1 MRFAEPLVLLLL
13 ALPLA
18 RAWWLWRRRREPPP
32 RIGFSSLA
40 LLAGTPASGRARW
53 QRLLPWLVP
62 LGLALLI
69 LALARPQQA
78 RHVEDIR
85 IKSRNLVLVLDIS
98 SSMGSGDFQP
108 GNRLEV
114 ARKALGDLAR
124 LREGDLLG
132 LVLFAGRAFLQAP
145 LTPDADLVERMLARA
160 DIGQLPDGTAIGT
173 ALALALAQVKDL
185 PPAASTI
192 VLVTDGANNTGKPS
206 PFVAAEAAR
215 ALGVRIHAIGLSS
228 ADTATRDRS
237 FIWRW
242 GGRQADRLTSSDEA
256 ILRRIAE
263 RTGGRY
269 FRATDPEALTQ
280 IMAAIDPLERVDV
293 RIGETRD
300 WGELFPF
307 LLLPGLLLLGVEL
320 LLGLSRLR
328 TVP

>member
-1 MRFAEPLVLLLL
+1 MRFAEPLALLLL

-18 RAWWLWRRRREPPP
+18 RVWSLWRRRREPPAHL
-32 RIGFSSLA
+32 GFSSLG
-40 LLAGTPASGRARW
+40 LLADAPVTARARW
-53 QRLLPWLVP
+53 QRVLPWLGP
-62 LGLALLI
+62 LGLALLVV
-69 LALARPQQA
+69 ALARPERAQ
-78 RHVEDIR
+78 HVEDIR
-85 IKSRNLVLVLDIS
+85 SKARNLVFVLDIS
-98 SSMGSGDFQP
+98 SSMGASDFKP
-108 GNRLEV
+108 NRLEV
-114 ARKALGDLAR
+114 ARQALSELAR
-124 LREGDLLG
+124 RRDGDLLG

-145 LTPDADLVERMLARA
+145 LTPDAGLVRAMLDRA

-185 PPAASTI
+185 PPASSAI

-228 ADTATRDRS
+228 ADTTTRDRT
-237 FIWRW
+237 FLWRW
-242 GGRQADRLTSSDEA
+242 GGRQADRLSQSDEA

-269 FRATDPEALTQ
+269 YRATDPEALAR
-280 IMAAIDPLERVDV
+280 IMDAIDPLERVEV

-300 WGELFPF
+300 WGDLFPF
-307 LLLPGLLLLGVEL
+307 LLVPGLLLLGGEL
-320 LLGLSRLR
+320 LLGLGRLR

>member
-1 MRFAEPLVLLLL
+1 MRFAEPLALLLL
-13 ALPLA
+13 AVPLA
-18 RAWWLWRRRREPPP
+18 RAWSLWRRRREPPP
-32 RIGFSSLA
+32 RLGFSSLT
-40 LLAGTPASGRARW
+40 LLAGASGGSRARW
-53 QRLLPWLVP
+53 QRILPWLVP
-62 LGLALLI
+62 LGLALLVV
-69 LALARPQQA
+69 ALARPQQA

-114 ARKALGDLAR
+114 ARKALADLAHR
-124 LREGDLLG
+124 RQNDLLG

-145 LTPDADLVERMLARA
+145 LTPDADLIERMLAKA

-173 ALALALAQVKDL
+173 ALALALAQLKDL

-228 ADTATRDRS
+228 ADTTMRNRS

-242 GGRQADRLTSSDEA
+242 GGRQADRLTSADEA

-263 RTGGRY
+263 RSGGRY
-269 FRATDPEALTQ
+269 FRATDPEALDQ
-280 IMAAIDPLERVDV
+280 IMAAIDPMERVDV

-307 LLLPGLLLLGVEL
+307 LLVPGLLLVGAELALALG
-320 LLGLSRLR
+320 RLR

>member
-1 MRFAEPLVLLLL
+1 MRFAEPLVLPLL

-53 QRLLPWLVP
+53 QRLLPCLVP
-62 LGLALLI
+62 LALALLI

-145 LTPDADLVERMLARA
+145 LTPDADLVQRMLARA

-256 ILRRIAE
+256 ILRRIAQ

-307 LLLPGLLLLGVEL
+307 LLLPGLLLLSAEL
-320 LLGLSRLR
+320 LLGLGRLR